1 MDLKQKIL
9 KSWLDI
15 WKDRKQFFFC
25 FRIPKIA
32 KKMEESLKGFVKNE
46 LFSSRI
52 LKDPS
57 PAAKNP
63 EIPRENREIL
73 MRILQKSCETLE
85 VPVGILQES
94 FKTAENPDIC

>member
-1 MDLKQKIL
+1 
-9 KSWLDI
+9 
-15 WKDRKQFFFC
+15 
-25 FRIPKIA
+25 
-32 KKMEESLKGFVKNE
+32 MEESLKGFVKNE

-63 EIPRENREIL
+63 KIPRENREIL